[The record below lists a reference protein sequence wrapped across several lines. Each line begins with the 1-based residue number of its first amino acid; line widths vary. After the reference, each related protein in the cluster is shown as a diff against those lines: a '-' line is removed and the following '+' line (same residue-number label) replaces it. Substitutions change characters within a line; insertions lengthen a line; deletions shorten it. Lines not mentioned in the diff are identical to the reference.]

1 MEIVDVFALYRSI
14 SAFGQRAEAYA
25 GRIGNLLLTNVNR
38 KTSEITTGQ
47 TGADEK
53 STYDTSADD

>member
-14 SAFGQRAEAYA
+14 SAFEQRAEAYA
-25 GRIGNLLLTNVNR
+25 GRIGNLLTNVNR